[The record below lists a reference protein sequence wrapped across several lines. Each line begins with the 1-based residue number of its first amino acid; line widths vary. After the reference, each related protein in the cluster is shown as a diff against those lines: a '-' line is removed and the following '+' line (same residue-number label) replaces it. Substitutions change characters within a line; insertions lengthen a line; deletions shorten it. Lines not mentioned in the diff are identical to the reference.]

1 MLKFCVSEHTG
12 GIIMTTRE
20 FSKPVTFYL
29 DDATYNWLTGDT
41 EVLGLSRSGYLRSMV
56 AWWRQERE
64 AGRMTDGIPATA
76 AADRGDELAAAR
88 ERIRELEG
96 RLSSDVSLNDALAE
110 SRLRISTLEGDVR
123 ALEAE
128 RDGMQE
134 LINTQRERQGMSD
147 SLNQELT
154 TTVNRLTLMLPAAG
168 ETSEGRGFNWK
179 FWRR

>member
-1 MLKFCVSEHTG
+1 
-12 GIIMTTRE
+12 MTTRE
-20 FSKPVTFYL
+20 FARPVTFYL
-29 DDATYNWLTGDT
+29 DDATYDWLTEDSASL
-41 EVLGLSRSGYLRSMV
+41 ESSRSGYLRSMV
-56 AWWRQERE
+56 TWWREERE
-64 AGRMTDGIPATA
+64 AGRMEDGVPKPSTTDG
-76 AADRGDELAAAR
+76 GEELAAAR
-88 ERIRELEG
+88 GQIRELEA
-96 RLSSDVSLNDALAE
+96 RLSSDTSLSEELVDA
-110 SRLRISTLEGDVR
+110 RLRISTLEGDVR

-168 ETSEGRGFNWK
+168 ESSEGRGFNWR